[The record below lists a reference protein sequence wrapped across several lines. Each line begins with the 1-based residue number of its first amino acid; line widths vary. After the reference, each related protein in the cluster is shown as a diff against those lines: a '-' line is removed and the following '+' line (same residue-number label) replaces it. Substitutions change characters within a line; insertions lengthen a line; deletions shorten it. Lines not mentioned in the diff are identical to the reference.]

1 MHLAEEAA
9 ILFSYPSPSSELLP
23 STLMFIFS
31 AFFLFFRSLFYSRLS
46 LATEILVL
54 RQQLLVLNRTVKRP
68 KLRRRDRLFLVFLS
82 RLWKD
87 WRDVLIIV
95 KPDTVIK
102 WHREGFRLYWRW
114 KSKTPIGRPPIDK
127 EIRELIRRISREN
140 LLWGVPR
147 IQSELRL
154 LGFNVMEK
162 TVAKYRVKRAKPPSQ
177 TWKTFLANHVNQ
189 IAAID
194 FFTIPTINFR
204 VLYCFIV
211 LLHGRRKIVHF
222 NVTANPTAHWAAQ
235 QIIEAFPEETAP
247 RFLLRDRDSIY
258 GAEFQSRVKGMRI
271 DEVVTAP
278 HSPFQN
284 PYAER
289 VIGSI
294 RRECLDHLIVLNED
308 HLRRILR
315 SYFNYYHDSRPHQSL
330 ERNSPIPREIEPPSQ
345 GKINAI
351 PQVGGLHHRYRR
363 AA

>member
-1 MHLAEEAA
+1 MA
-9 ILFSYPSPSSELLP
+9 
-23 STLMFIFS
+23 IFS
-31 AFFLFFRSLFYSRLS
+31 ALFLFFRSLFFSRIS

-68 KLRRRDRLFLVFLS
+68 NLRPRDRLFWVCLS

-87 WRDVLIIV
+87 WRDALIIV

-114 KSKTPIGRPPIDK
+114 KSKAPIGRPTIDK
-127 EIRELIRRISREN
+127 EIRELIRRISSEN
-140 LLWGVPR
+140 PLWGAPR

-154 LGFNVMEK
+154 LGLNVTEK
-162 TVAKYRVKRAKPPSQ
+162 TVAKYRVKHAKPPSQ
-177 TWKTFLANHVNQ
+177 TWKTFLANHANQ
-189 IAAID
+189 IAAVD
-194 FFTIPTINFR
+194 CFTIPTINFR

-222 NVTANPTAHWAAQ
+222 NVTTNPTAQWAAQ
-235 QIIEAFPEETAP
+235 QIIEAFPDDTSP
-247 RFLLRDRDSIY
+247 RYLLRDRDSIY
-258 GAEFQSRVKGMRI
+258 GAEFRSRVKGMQI

-284 PYAER
+284 PYAEI

-330 ERNSPIPREIEPPSQ
+330 DRNSPIPREIEPPSQ
-345 GKINAI
+345 GKIIAI

>member
-1 MHLAEEAA
+1 ML
-9 ILFSYPSPSSELLP
+9 
-23 STLMFIFS
+23 IFS
-31 AFFLFFRSLFYSRLS
+31 AFFLFFRSLFVSRIS
-46 LATEILVL
+46 LATEILIL

-68 KLRRRDRLFLVFLS
+68 KLRQRDRLFWVSLS
-82 RLWKD
+82 KLWKD
-87 WRDVLIIV
+87 WRDALIIV

-114 KSKTPIGRPPIDK
+114 TSKAPIGRPTIDR
-127 EIRELIRRISREN
+127 EIRELIRRFSSEN
-140 LLWGVPR
+140 PLWGAPR

-154 LGFNVMEK
+154 LGLNVTEK
-162 TVAKYRVKRAKPPSQ
+162 TVAKYRVKQAKPPSH
-177 TWKTFLANHVNQ
+177 TWKTFLANHANQ
-189 IAAID
+189 IAAVD

-222 NVTANPTAHWAAQ
+222 NVTTNPTAQWAAQ
-235 QIIEAFPEETAP
+235 QIIEAFPDDTSP
-247 RFLLRDRDSIY
+247 RYLLRDRDSIY
-258 GAEFQSRVKGMRI
+258 GAEFRSRVKGMQI

-345 GKINAI
+345 GKIIAI

>member
-1 MHLAEEAA
+1 MA
-9 ILFSYPSPSSELLP
+9 
-23 STLMFIFS
+23 IFS
-31 AFFLFFRSLFYSRLS
+31 AFLLLFRSLFVSRLS

-68 KLRRRDRLFLVFLS
+68 KLRQRDRLFWVCLS
-82 RLWKD
+82 KLWKD
-87 WRDVLIIV
+87 WRDALIIV
-95 KPDTVIK
+95 KPDTVLK

-114 KSKTPIGRPPIDK
+114 KSKASIGRPPIDK

-140 LLWGVPR
+140 PLWGAPR

-154 LGFNVMEK
+154 LGFNVTEK

-222 NVTANPTAHWAAQ
+222 NVTEHPTAEWTAQ
-235 QIIEAFPEETAP
+235 QIIEAFPDDTAP
-247 RFLLRDRDSIY
+247 RYLLRDRDSIY
-258 GAEFQSRVKGMRI
+258 GAEFRSRVKGMQI
-271 DEVVTAP
+271 EEVVTAP

-284 PYAER
+284 DYA
-289 VIGSI
+289 S
-294 RRECLDHLIVLNED
+294 HYTSSVLSA
-308 HLRRILR
+308 L
-315 SYFNYYHDSRPHQSL
+315 
-330 ERNSPIPREIEPPSQ
+330 
-345 GKINAI
+345 NAI
-351 PQVGGLHHRYRR
+351 TRSLNRSFWPCALTGGFGPGSSYKR
-363 AA
+363 AFLSS

>member
-1 MHLAEEAA
+1 MP
-9 ILFSYPSPSSELLP
+9 IV
-23 STLMFIFS
+23 S
-31 AFFLFFRSLFYSRLS
+31 AFFLFFRSLFVSRLS
-46 LATEILVL
+46 LAAEILVL

-68 KLRRRDRLFLVFLS
+68 KLRQRDRLFWVYLS

-87 WRDVLIIV
+87 WRDALIIV

-102 WHREGFRLYWRW
+102 WHRESFRLHWRW
-114 KSKTPIGRPPIDK
+114 KSKAPTGRPPIDK

-140 LLWGVPR
+140 SLWGAPR

-154 LGFNVMEK
+154 LGFNVTEK
-162 TVAKYRVKRAKPPSQ
+162 TIAKYRIKHTKPPSQ
-177 TWKTFLANHVNQ
+177 TWKTFLTNHADQ
-189 IAAID
+189 IAAVD

-222 NVTANPTAHWAAQ
+222 NVTAHPTAEWTAQ
-235 QIIEAFPEETAP
+235 QIIEAFPDDTAP
-247 RFLLRDRDSIY
+247 RYLLRDRDSIY
-258 GAEFQSRVKGMRI
+258 GEEFRSRVWGMQI
-271 DEVVTAP
+271 EEMVTAP

-289 VIGSI
+289 IVGSI
-294 RRECLDHLIVLNED
+294 RRECLDHMIVLNED
-308 HLRRILR
+308 HLRRILQ
-315 SYFNYYHDSRPHQSL
+315 SYFKYYCDSRPHLSL
-330 ERNSPIPREIEPPSQ
+330 ARNSPEPREIEPPSK
-345 GKINAI
+345 GKIVAI

>member
-1 MHLAEEAA
+1 MA
-9 ILFSYPSPSSELLP
+9 
-23 STLMFIFS
+23 IFS
-31 AFFLFFRSLFYSRLS
+31 AFILFFRSLFFSRIS

-68 KLRRRDRLFLVFLS
+68 NLRPRDRLFWVCLS

-87 WRDVLIIV
+87 WRDALIIV

-114 KSKTPIGRPPIDK
+114 KSKAPIGRPTIDK
-127 EIRELIRRISREN
+127 EIRELIRRISSEN
-140 LLWGVPR
+140 PLWGAPR

-154 LGFNVMEK
+154 LGLNVTEK
-162 TVAKYRVKRAKPPSQ
+162 TVAKYRVKLAKPPSQ
-177 TWKTFLANHVNQ
+177 TWKTFLANHANQ
-189 IAAID
+189 IAAVD

-222 NVTANPTAHWAAQ
+222 NVTTNPTAQWAAQ
-235 QIIEAFPEETAP
+235 QIIEAFPDDTSP
-247 RFLLRDRDSIY
+247 RYLLRDRDSIY
-258 GAEFQSRVKGMRI
+258 GTEFRSRVKGMQI

-315 SYFNYYHDSRPHQSL
+315 SYFNYYYSS
-330 ERNSPIPREIEPPSQ
+330 SQ
-345 GKINAI
+345 YSFVLCPLKYELFLRRI
-351 PQVGGLHHRYRR
+351 RYRPTPVVGLR
-363 AA
+363 SRHQLFGRCRLEVTTTKNPRPIG

>member
-1 MHLAEEAA
+1 MA
-9 ILFSYPSPSSELLP
+9 
-23 STLMFIFS
+23 IFS
-31 AFFLFFRSLFYSRLS
+31 AFFLFFRSLFFSRIS

-68 KLRRRDRLFLVFLS
+68 KLHPRDRLFWVCLS

-87 WRDVLIIV
+87 WRDALIIV

-114 KSKTPIGRPPIDK
+114 KSKAPIGRPTIDK

-140 LLWGVPR
+140 PLWGAPR

-154 LGFNVMEK
+154 LGLNVTEK
-162 TVAKYRVKRAKPPSQ
+162 TVAKYRVKHAKPPSQ
-177 TWKTFLANHVNQ
+177 TWKTFLANHANQ
-189 IAAID
+189 IAAVD

-222 NVTANPTAHWAAQ
+222 NVTTNPTAQWAAQ
-235 QIIEAFPEETAP
+235 QIIEAFPDDSSP
-247 RFLLRDRDSIY
+247 RYLLRDRDSIY
-258 GAEFQSRVKGMRI
+258 GAEFRSRVKGMQI

-345 GKINAI
+345 GKIIAI

>member
-1 MHLAEEAA
+1 MA
-9 ILFSYPSPSSELLP
+9 
-23 STLMFIFS
+23 IFS
-31 AFFLFFRSLFYSRLS
+31 AFFLFFRSLFFSRIS

-68 KLRRRDRLFLVFLS
+68 NLLPRDRLFWVCLS

-87 WRDVLIIV
+87 WRDALIIV

-114 KSKTPIGRPPIDK
+114 KSKAPIGRPPIDK

-140 LLWGVPR
+140 PLWGAPR

-154 LGFNVMEK
+154 LGLNVTEK
-162 TVAKYRVKRAKPPSQ
+162 TVAKYRVKHAKPPSQ
-177 TWKTFLANHVNQ
+177 TWKTFLANHANQ
-189 IAAID
+189 IAAVD

-211 LLHGRRKIVHF
+211 LLHGRRKVVHF
-222 NVTANPTAHWAAQ
+222 NVTTNPTAQWAAQ
-235 QIIEAFPEETAP
+235 QIIEAFPDDTSP
-247 RFLLRDRDSIY
+247 RYLLRDRDSIY
-258 GAEFQSRVKGMRI
+258 GAEFRSRVKGMRI

-330 ERNSPIPREIEPPSQ
+330 ERNSPTPREIEPPSQ
-345 GKINAI
+345 GKIIAI